1 MAKGLIFD
9 IKRYA
14 IHDGPGIRTTVFLKG
29 CPLKCLWCDNPES
42 QASCREFVFWPE
54 RCLHCNACIDVC
66 EKEAIVVNDNQTM
79 IDEGQCDFCGTCVG
93 ACYPEALQIVG
104 REMSVEAL
112 LEEIEKDT
120 DFYRESG
127 GGVTFSGGEPFS
139 QPEFLFDMVVASK
152 GRNLHTTID
161 TCGLVSW
168 DILRGVNPF
177 VDLFLYDIKL
187 MDEERH
193 REYTGVSNRLIL
205 SNLQKLAETCPVIVR
220 VPLIPNINDDEENI
234 RNMGEFLL
242 NLKALEAIDLL
253 PYHKLGVSKYK
264 RLNKPYAIKDVTPPT
279 PERIRTVQKALEEFG
294 FRVTVGG

>member
-1 MAKGLIFD
+1 
-9 IKRYA
+9 
-14 IHDGPGIRTTVFLKG
+14 
-29 CPLKCLWCDNPES
+29 
-42 QASCREFVFWPE
+42 
-54 RCLHCNACIDVC
+54 
-66 EKEAIVVNDNQTM
+66 
-79 IDEGQCDFCGTCVG
+79 
-93 ACYPEALQIVG
+93 
-104 REMSVEAL
+104 
-112 LEEIEKDT
+112 
-120 DFYRESG
+120 
-127 GGVTFSGGEPFS
+127 
-139 QPEFLFDMVVASK
+139 
-152 GRNLHTTID
+152 
-161 TCGLVSW
+161 VSW